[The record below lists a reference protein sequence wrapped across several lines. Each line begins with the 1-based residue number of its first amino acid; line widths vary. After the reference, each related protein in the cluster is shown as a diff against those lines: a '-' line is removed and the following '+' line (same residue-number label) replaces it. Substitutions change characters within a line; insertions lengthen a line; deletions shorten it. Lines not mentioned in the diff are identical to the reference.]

1 MSDPTTKKA
10 VIIDSVL
17 DFEIVG
23 AGAKITTNSADQL
36 LKYVKDHG
44 LDVEMIMETHAHADH
59 LTAAQYLKK
68 QLGGKPKVAIGEKIT
83 LVQEVFAK
91 KLNMN
96 IKCDGSQFDKLIKE
110 GEEWKLG
117 NISCKSIATPGHTPA
132 CSTYVMGD
140 SAFCG

>member
-1 MSDPTTKKA
+1 VSDPTTKKA